1 MTQPLPPVTTI
12 DNKRDLLHLVDFL
25 QSQKRIA
32 FDTESNSL
40 HAYRGRT
47 CLIQL
52 STPDRDIL
60 IDPLAIDD
68 ISALA
73 DIFANREIEKVF
85 HAAEFDLICLK
96 QDFDFDVFPVFD
108 TMAAARVC
116 GYNRIGLSHMLADLL
131 GVRHSKSH
139 QTADWAKRPLP
150 KSQQLYAQRDTHYL
164 LQLRDTLHQELLQ
177 AGRLEEAHEYFADV
191 TSFALKSQE
200 FDPEGFWDL
209 CRPNSLTSRQMAI
222 LRELYILRDELA
234 QIYDFPSQRLI
245 SNKALLS
252 VAKASPRQRKQL
264 FDIAGLPAWVVRKS
278 GGEIIEAVAH
288 GCEGLPPQG
297 PPQHKPIPKP
307 IVDRYTALHNWRK
320 QIAVRRGVES
330 DVIISRNTLWAI
342 ARCQPANVE
351 ELNSIP
357 GVGPWRRK
365 TYGSDLV
372 AVVNEQGR

>member
-1 MTQPLPPVTTI
+1 MTQPLPPVITI
-12 DNKRDLLHLVDFL
+12 DNKRDLQHLVESL

-52 STPDRDIL
+52 STPDQDIL

-73 DIFANREIEKVF
+73 DIFANPEIEKVF

-96 QDFDFDVFPVFD
+96 QDFDFDVYPVFD

-116 GYNRIGLSHMLADLL
+116 AYTRIGLSHMLADLL

-164 LQLRDTLHQELLQ
+164 LQLRDSLHQELLQ

-191 TSFALKSQE
+191 TTFALKSQE
-200 FDPEGFWDL
+200 FDPDGFWDL
-209 CRPNSLTSRQMAI
+209 YRPNSLTSQQMAV

-234 QIYDFPSQRLI
+234 QMYDFPSQRLI

-252 VAKASPRQRKQL
+252 MAKASPRQRKQL
-264 FDIAGLPAWVVRKS
+264 FDIAGLPAWLVRKS
-278 GGEIIEAVAH
+278 GDEIIEAVAH
-288 GCEGLPPQG
+288 GCESLPPQG
-297 PPQHKPIPKP
+297 PPQHKPIPKT